1 LRLRRP
7 SNFQKEYPMN
17 KLVAAAVLAATFAA
31 APAMAQEV
39 RISVAGKTQEQLQA
53 EVAYAARAVCVK
65 EVQDESFRLYA
76 FSRCMKD
83 TLESMEPQLARLAQ
97 R

>member
-1 LRLRRP
+1 
-7 SNFQKEYPMN
+7 MN
-17 KLVAAAVLAATFAA
+17 KLIAAAALAATFAA
-31 APAMAQEV
+31 APAFAQEI
-39 RISVAGKTQEQLQA
+39 RISVAGKSQEQLQA
-53 EVAYAARAVCVK
+53 EVAYAARTVCVK

-83 TLESMEPQLARLAQ
+83 TLESMQPQLQQLAQ